1 MIEAYK
7 LEFYVPE
14 SHLEKVKMAVFK
26 TGAGKVGNY
35 DCCCWETSGKGQF
48 RPCEGSQPFVG
59 TKDKIEKVEEI
70 KVELIVPEQNID
82 EAISALMESH
92 PYETPAYQYWKV
104 NAADASEYENEEEED
119 DEEELEEDVV
129 EEETKDGEDKA
140 PDA

>member
-14 SHLEKVKMAVFK
+14 SHVDKVKMAVFK
-26 TGAGKVGNY
+26 AGAGKVGNY
-35 DCCCWETSGKGQF
+35 DCCCWETKGKGQF

-70 KVELIVPEQNID
+70 KVELIVPEENMD
-82 EAISALMESH
+82 ATVEALMNSH
-92 PYETPAYQYWKV
+92 PYETPSYQYWKV
-104 NAADASEYENEEEED
+104 NAPDASEYENEEEE
-119 DEEELEEDVV
+119 EELEEDVV
-129 EEETKDGEDKA
+129 EEGVDKA

>member
-14 SHLEKVKMAVFK
+14 SHVDKVKMAVFK
-26 TGAGKVGNY
+26 AGAGKVGNY
-35 DCCCWETSGKGQF
+35 DCCCWETKGKGQF

-70 KVELIVPEQNID
+70 KVELIVPEENMDATI
-82 EAISALMESH
+82 EALMESH
-92 PYETPAYQYWKV
+92 PYETPSYQYWKV
-104 NAADASEYENEEEED
+104 NAPDASEYENEEEE
-119 DEEELEEDVV
+119 EELEEDVV
-129 EEETKDGEDKA
+129 EEGVDKA